1 METAQINQIIRRGS
15 LRSTSR
21 ILEHFRATIVW
32 IVQEETPV
40 ATEKCPIQDLGGPR
54 STTTSSSKYIPISFI
69 EITAPS

>member
-21 ILEHFRATIVW
+21 ILVHFRATIVW
-32 IVQEETPV
+32 IVQEETP

-54 STTTSSSKYIPISFI
+54 STTTFSSKYIPISFI